1 MRCCRSPFGVTTGR
15 GDGGAVGREFAPAGD
30 LLSFAP
36 PKESRQRKGGPTGRV
51 PFGATCDA
59 RARGGAAELAL
70 FASLSPLKQRQRVSS
85 RSAHASL
92 RARPTPCA
100 SRHGQKGFE
109 DRTRAIAALGLGLNQ
124 RAAASRGSFYSLSLW
139 QRVGVRATHD
149 GRRFGNEYAASA
161 CQSSASCYQ
170 KNRNRMRITRWP
182 AAPGAAQSAPAP
194 APARCPPA
202 CPARSGCRAG

>member
-1 MRCCRSPFGVTTGR
+1 MWLRFLWVEALSAGSSPRRATYFS
-15 GDGGAVGREFAPAGD
+15 
-30 LLSFAP
+30 LL
-36 PKESRQRKGGPTGRV
+36 RQRKVGKRKAAPLAVALR
-51 PFGATCDA
+51 AACDA

-100 SRHGQKGFE
+100 SRHVQKGFE

-139 QRVGVRATHD
+139 ERVGVRATHD

-170 KNRNRMRITRWP
+170 KIEI
-182 AAPGAAQSAPAP
+182 G
-194 APARCPPA
+194 
-202 CPARSGCRAG
+202 